1 MQRQYITS
9 SNVRSVGWENNTLEV
24 EFNNGSIY
32 HYHNVS
38 LSEYQS
44 VLVGSVGSNIHRLA
58 KIHSYT
64 RIA

>member
-1 MQRQYITS
+1 MQRQYVTS

-58 KIHSYT
+58 KIHSYS

>member
-1 MQRQYITS
+1 MQRQYVTS

-32 HYHNVS
+32 HYHNIS

>member
-1 MQRQYITS
+1 MQRQYVTS

>member
-1 MQRQYITS
+1 MQRQYVTS

-58 KIHSYT
+58 KMHSYT

>member
-1 MQRQYITS
+1 MQRQYVSS

-38 LSEYQS
+38 QAEYHS

-58 KIHSYT
+58 KVHSYT
-64 RIA
+64 RII

>member
-1 MQRQYITS
+1 MQRQYVSS
-9 SNVRSVGWENNTLEV
+9 SNVRSVGWEDSTLEV

-38 LSEYQS
+38 QAEYQA

-58 KIHSYT
+58 KLHSHT
-64 RIA
+64 RII

>member
-1 MQRQYITS
+1 MQRQYVTS
-9 SNVRSVGWENNTLEV
+9 SNVRSVGWENNTADV

-58 KIHSYT
+58 KIHSYS

>member
-1 MQRQYITS
+1 MQRQYATS

>member
-1 MQRQYITS
+1 MQRQYVSS
-9 SNVRSVGWENNTLEV
+9 SNVRSVGWEDSTLEV

-38 LSEYQS
+38 QAEYQA

-58 KIHSYT
+58 KLHSYT
-64 RIA
+64 RII

>member
-1 MQRQYITS
+1 MQRQYVTS

-58 KIHSYT
+58 KIRSYS

>member
-1 MQRQYITS
+1 MQRQYVAS

-38 LSEYQS
+38 RSEYQS
-44 VLVGSVGSNIHRLA
+44 VLIGSVGSNIHRLA

-64 RIA
+64 RIV

>member
-1 MQRQYITS
+1 MQRQYVSS
-9 SNVRSVGWENNTLEV
+9 SNVRSVGWENNILEV

-38 LSEYQS
+38 QTEYRS

-58 KIHSYT
+58 KIHTYT
-64 RIA
+64 RIV

>member
-1 MQRQYITS
+1 MQRQYVTS

-38 LSEYQS
+38 LSEYKS

-64 RIA
+64 RIV